1 MRRMVSHALTSPYIH
16 FRIRNLPRD
25 SRIDIRKLRAKHLET
40 FVSVEG
46 LVRKATEVRPRVTVA
61 EFECMRCGARLFVEQ
76 EGMQFREP
84 LECSKDE
91 GGCGRGS
98 GSTRFRLLTDKSQ
111 FVDTQ
116 KIEIQEPPE
125 GLRGGAQ
132 ISGEELARFRAEM
145 GLDDPI
151 HVQYLRFLG
160 NALQGDLGRSL
171 RNNRPVSEILG
182 DQLPATV
189 QLAVAGMVL
198 ALLIGGVLGL
208 LAALRQNSWVDTV
221 TMALSLVGWSMPAFW
236 LGLLLILL
244 FALHLEWFPITGG
257 SEVKRLVLPALT
269 LALGT
274 SGLIARLVRSSVLE
288 VLRMDY
294 VTTARAKGLG
304 ERVVVLR
311 HVLKNALIPVV
322 TMAGLQFG
330 RLLSGT
336 VIIETVF
343 ARQGIGKVTVDA
355 ILSRDMPV
363 VQGAVLLLAVIWGA
377 LNLRSVRKAF
387 KPPT

>member
-1 MRRMVSHALTSPYIH
+1 MFVFLRRQLLMLIPVMLG
-16 FRIRNLPRD
+16 
-25 SRIDIRKLRAKHLET
+25 
-40 FVSVEG
+40 VSV
-46 LVRKATEVRPRVTVA
+46 LVFLMMHLAP
-61 EFECMRCGARLFVEQ
+61 
-76 EGMQFREP
+76 
-84 LECSKDE
+84 
-91 GGCGRGS
+91 GGS
-98 GSTRFRLLTDKSQ
+98 
-111 FVDTQ
+111 
-116 KIEIQEPPE
+116 IEAMV
-125 GLRGGAQ
+125 LRGGAQ

-145 GLDDPI
+145 GLDDPL

-160 NALQGDLGRSL
+160 GALRGDLGRSL
-171 RNNRPVSEILG
+171 RNNRPVSEILS

-208 LAALRQNSWVDTV
+208 LAALRQNSWVDSV

-244 FALHLEWFPITGG
+244 FALHLEWFSITGG

-355 ILSRDMPV
+355 ILTRDMPV
-363 VQGAVLLLAVIWGA
+363 VQGAVLLLAVIYV
-377 LNLRSVRKAF
+377 LVNLMVDVSYAVIDPRIRH
-387 KPPT
+387 